1 MFIRAKNSS
10 PCIIFFD
17 ELDAL
22 VPKRSN
28 ENNNSGE
35 RVVNQLLTEMDGLE
49 DRKQIFIIA
58 ATNRPDII
66 DPAMLRPGRL
76 DKLLYVPLPDFENRC
91 AILDTITKNLKLD
104 MDIDFEKIYKD
115 KRIEGFSGADIA
127 SLVREAQ
134 LHALKRLNQKEKEN
148 ENEEIKDFK
157 INMSDFEYSLNNI
170 LPSVSL
176 NDKKKYENLK
186 KKLQESRSHLI

>member
-1 MFIRAKNSS
+1 
-10 PCIIFFD
+10 
-17 ELDAL
+17 
-22 VPKRSN
+22 
-28 ENNNSGE
+28 
-35 RVVNQLLTEMDGLE
+35 MDGLE

-157 INMSDFEYSLNNI
+157 INM
-170 LPSVSL
+170 
-176 NDKKKYENLK
+176 
-186 KKLQESRSHLI
+186 